1 MATTRITP
9 VPVKFELHAYGNVY
23 DVSNSIDNWK
33 ELELILKRDGTSGII
48 HQVSFPFEFVLEAYD
63 IVKDIF
69 ETYKYRAVA
78 DMYVYIRKDNWVYED
93 EHYGD
98 PLILNLDFISY
109 EKSDTKIEVDTK
121 KTSLYDALKARRK
134 IMYDIPVSGIKETKP
149 WNFNRIELENTIIF
163 RCTSNGK
170 EQIDLSGGTIHE
182 RSVGVTTEETEIAV
196 KDIIYTKTVP
206 FNGYFNPDAHDTDE
220 DLNFMKLA
228 EFADGRW
235 LEFDINITGSISVSN
250 VTKLTINLI
259 ENLNEPYWYRASY
272 EVDLSTGIIDWHQ
285 KVKFQLNHP
294 GWPCYLMMHYE
305 TLDSLSGEAI
315 VDIDGTMQ
323 LSYNG
328 KYKPVNVDMISPK
341 VLLQSLVNKITGTEG
356 VYPALIEGFNEDVNN
371 LIMMAAAESIRGIEG
386 TDTSEGAMVHTSFH
400 NFLTWMNT
408 FGYEQN
414 IEDNALI
421 FRKREKSFRNDLVA
435 LELGENECA
444 DLKELVNTEYLFT
457 GVKIGY
463 EKKEYENS
471 NGRYE
476 FNGEHN
482 YSTDLTVIENV
493 LQLISP
499 YRADCYGIEFLAQE
513 REKTTTDNKS
523 DKDIFLV
530 NVKNGISYYE
540 TVENIF
546 SGNCPKDIET
556 GTSKDTIFNG
566 NLNPFYLLKLNESL
580 IGISVENLQFT
591 SSDSNAEV
599 IINNQR
605 IDSDYD
611 IPEGKGLFEPVIYDI
626 ASRNIHNLPL
636 GDDRNGI
643 IRFAYKGEVY
653 GGFIDEIAKNPAWE
667 TETTWMLFKKK
678 G

>member
-1 MATTRITP
+1 MVTTRITP

-78 DMYVYIRKDNWVYED
+78 DMYVYIRKDNWAYED
-93 EHYGD
+93 EHYAG

-149 WNFNRIELENTIIF
+149 WNFNRIELEGSIVYQIESNVEIGFLSNEIQRTIGITHKEAETPVEDFIYTNTVADNADVDESTFFMEKPEGTSFTYLNIDIDIKGTLEVTVGIQDIDISLTYLWEEANDASKAIAYRRFTNNGNNVIDIDFTTNIENKKIIAGNKLYLVVIY
-163 RCTSNGK
+163 SALQPPSIGK
-170 EQIDLSGGTIHE
+170 LTLDGTIGITYRAIRRPVTIDL
-182 RSVGVTTEETEIAV
+182 
-196 KDIIYTKTVP
+196 
-206 FNGYFNPDAHDTDE
+206 
-220 DLNFMKLA
+220 
-228 EFADGRW
+228 
-235 LEFDINITGSISVSN
+235 IT
-250 VTKLTINLI
+250 
-259 ENLNEPYWYRASY
+259 P
-272 EVDLSTGIIDWHQ
+272 
-285 KVKFQLNHP
+285 
-294 GWPCYLMMHYE
+294 E
-305 TLDSLSGEAI
+305 TLLR
-315 VDIDGTMQ
+315 
-323 LSYNG
+323 
-328 KYKPVNVDMISPK
+328 
-341 VLLQSLVNKITGTEG
+341 SLVNKITETEG
-356 VYPALIEGFNEDVNN
+356 VYQTVIEDFNEDSNN
-371 LIMMAAAESIRGIEG
+371 LIMIAAAESIRGIEA
-386 TDTSEGAMVHTSFH
+386 TETSEGAMVHTSFH

-414 IEDNALI
+414 IEGNALI
-421 FRKREKSFRNDLVA
+421 FKKREKSFRNDLVA

-444 DLKELVNTEYLFT
+444 GLKELVNTEYLFT

-463 EKKEYENS
+463 EKKEYENV
-471 NGRYE
+471 NGRFE

-482 YSTDLTVIENV
+482 YSTDLTVVENV
-493 LQLISP
+493 IELTSP
-499 YRADCYGIEFLAQE
+499 YRADSYGVEFLAWN
-513 REKTTTDNKS
+513 RDKNSTDDKS
-523 DKDIFLV
+523 DKDIFLI
-530 NVKNGISYYE
+530 NVKERTASFE
-540 TVENIF
+540 TVENVLSGNILQPIF
-546 SGNCPKDIET
+546 SEKGY
-556 GTSKDTIFNG
+556 TSPFNG
-566 NLNPFYLLKLNESL
+566 NLNPLNLVALNAGL
-580 IGISVENLQFT
+580 IGVSVERLTFT

-605 IDSDYD
+605 LDSNYD
-611 IPEGKGLFEPVIYDI
+611 IPEGQGLFEPVIYDI

-643 IRFAYKGEVY
+643 IRFAYQGEVY
-653 GGFIDEIAKNPAWE
+653 EGFIDEIAKNPAWE

>member
-1 MATTRITP
+1 MVTTRITP

-78 DMYVYIRKDNWVYED
+78 DMYIYIRKDNWAYED
-93 EHYGD
+93 EHYAG

-149 WNFNRIELENTIIF
+149 WNFNRIELENSVVYQVASEATVGFQSNKYQRTVGITY
-163 RCTSNGK
+163 RDGETSVEDSVYTHTVADNVEVDENTFFMEKPEGSSSTLLNIDVDIKGKLEVDISIQEVHLSLTYFWEEADDTSKAVAYRRFINNGDNVIDIDFVTNVRDK
-170 EQIDLSGGTIHE
+170 EMIPTNKLYLVVIYSGLQPPFMGKLTLGGTI
-182 RSVGVTTEETEIAV
+182 G
-196 KDIIYTKTVP
+196 
-206 FNGYFNPDAHDTDE
+206 
-220 DLNFMKLA
+220 
-228 EFADGRW
+228 
-235 LEFDINITGSISVSN
+235 IT
-250 VTKLTINLI
+250 
-259 ENLNEPYWYRASY
+259 YRA
-272 EVDLSTGIIDWHQ
+272 IR
-285 KVKFQLNHP
+285 
-294 GWPCYLMMHYE
+294 
-305 TLDSLSGEAI
+305 
-315 VDIDGTMQ
+315 
-323 LSYNG
+323 
-328 KYKPVNVDMISPK
+328 KPVTIDLIDPGT
-341 VLLQSLVNKITGTEG
+341 LLRSLVNKITETEG
-356 VYPALIEGFNEDVNN
+356 VYQAVIEDFNEDSNN
-371 LIMMAAAESIRGIEG
+371 LIMIAAAESIRGIEG
-386 TDTSEGAMVHTSFH
+386 TETSEGAMVHTSFH

-414 IEDNALI
+414 IEGNALI
-421 FRKREKSFRNDLVA
+421 FKKREKSFRNDLVA

-444 DLKELVNTEYLFT
+444 GLKELVNTEYLFT

-463 EKKEYENS
+463 EKKEYENV
-471 NGRYE
+471 NGRFE

-482 YSTDLTVIENV
+482 YSTDLTVVENV
-493 LQLISP
+493 IELISP
-499 YRADCYGIEFLAQE
+499 YRADSYGIEFLAWN
-513 REKTTTDNKS
+513 RDKKTTDDKS
-523 DKDIFLV
+523 DKDIFLI
-530 NVKNGISYYE
+530 NVKERTASFE
-540 TVENIF
+540 TVENVLSGNILQPIF
-546 SGNCPKDIET
+546 SDKGY
-556 GTSKDTIFNG
+556 TSPFNG
-566 NLNPFYLLKLNESL
+566 NLNPLNLVALNAGL
-580 IGISVENLQFT
+580 IGVSVERLTFT

-599 IINNQR
+599 IINNQKL
-605 IDSDYD
+605 DSNYD

-643 IRFAYKGEVY
+643 IRFAYKGKVY
-653 GGFIDEIAKNPAWE
+653 EGFIDEIAKNPAWE

>member
-1 MATTRITP
+1 MVTTRITP

-78 DMYVYIRKDNWVYED
+78 DMYVYIRKDNWAYED
-93 EHYGD
+93 KHYGD

-149 WNFNRIELENTIIF
+149 WNFNRIELEGSIVY
-163 RCTSNGK
+163 
-170 EQIDLSGGTIHE
+170 QIDSNVEIGFLSDEIQRTIGITHKEAETPVEDFIYTNTVADNADVDESTFFMEKPEGTSSTFLNVDVDIKGKLEVTVGIQEVHLSLTYFWEEADDTSKAIAYRRFINNGNNVIDIDFVTNVRDKKINAGDKLYLVVIYSGLQPPFLGKLTLDGTI
-182 RSVGVTTEETEIAV
+182 G
-196 KDIIYTKTVP
+196 
-206 FNGYFNPDAHDTDE
+206 
-220 DLNFMKLA
+220 
-228 EFADGRW
+228 
-235 LEFDINITGSISVSN
+235 IT
-250 VTKLTINLI
+250 
-259 ENLNEPYWYRASY
+259 YRAIRNPITI
-272 EVDLSTGIIDWHQ
+272 DLIS
-285 KVKFQLNHP
+285 P
-294 GWPCYLMMHYE
+294 E
-305 TLDSLSGEAI
+305 TLLR
-315 VDIDGTMQ
+315 
-323 LSYNG
+323 
-328 KYKPVNVDMISPK
+328 
-341 VLLQSLVNKITGTEG
+341 SLVNKITETEG
-356 VYPALIEGFNEDVNN
+356 VYQAEIEDFNEDSNN
-371 LIMMAAAESIRGIEG
+371 LIMIAAAESIRGIEG
-386 TDTSEGAMVHTSFH
+386 TETSEGAMVHTSFH

-414 IEDNALI
+414 IEGNVLI
-421 FRKREKSFRNDLVA
+421 FKKREKSFRNDLVA

-444 DLKELVNTEYLFT
+444 GLKELVNTEYLFT

-463 EKKEYENS
+463 EKKEYENV
-471 NGRYE
+471 NGRFE

-493 LQLISP
+493 IELISP
-499 YRADCYGIEFLAQE
+499 YRADSYGIEFLAWN
-513 REKTTTDNKS
+513 RDKNSTDDKS

-530 NVKNGISYYE
+530 NVKERTASFE
-540 TVENIF
+540 TVENVLSGNILQPIF
-546 SGNCPKDIET
+546 SDKGY
-556 GTSKDTIFNG
+556 TSPFNG
-566 NLNPFYLLKLNESL
+566 NLNPLNLVALNAGL
-580 IGISVENLQFT
+580 IGVSVERLTFT

-605 IDSDYD
+605 LDSDYD

-643 IRFAYKGEVY
+643 IRFAYQGEVY
-653 GGFIDEIAKNPAWE
+653 EGFIDEIAKNPAWE

-678 G
+678 N

>member
-78 DMYVYIRKDNWVYED
+78 DMYVYIRKDNWAYED
-93 EHYGD
+93 EHYAG

-134 IMYDIPVSGIKETKP
+134 IMYDIPVSGIKESKP
-149 WNFNRIELENTIIF
+149 WNFNRIELENSVVYQVASEATVGFQSNKYQRTVGITY
-163 RCTSNGK
+163 RDGETSVEDSVYTHTVADNVEVDESTFFMEKPEGSSSTLLNIDVDIKGKLEVDISIQEVHLSLTYFWEEADDTSKAVAYRRFINNGDNVIDIDFVTNVRDK
-170 EQIDLSGGTIHE
+170 EMIPTNKLYLVVIYSGLQPPFMGKLTLGGTI
-182 RSVGVTTEETEIAV
+182 G
-196 KDIIYTKTVP
+196 
-206 FNGYFNPDAHDTDE
+206 
-220 DLNFMKLA
+220 
-228 EFADGRW
+228 
-235 LEFDINITGSISVSN
+235 IT
-250 VTKLTINLI
+250 
-259 ENLNEPYWYRASY
+259 YRA
-272 EVDLSTGIIDWHQ
+272 IR
-285 KVKFQLNHP
+285 
-294 GWPCYLMMHYE
+294 
-305 TLDSLSGEAI
+305 
-315 VDIDGTMQ
+315 
-323 LSYNG
+323 
-328 KYKPVNVDMISPK
+328 KPVTIDLIDPGT
-341 VLLQSLVNKITGTEG
+341 LLRSLVNKITETED
-356 VYPALIEGFNEDVNN
+356 VYQTVIEDFNEDSNN

-386 TDTSEGAMVHTSFH
+386 TETSEGAMVHTSFH

-414 IEDNALI
+414 IEGNALI
-421 FRKREKSFRNDLVA
+421 FKKREKSFRNDLVA

-444 DLKELVNTEYLFT
+444 GLKELVNTEYLFT

-463 EKKEYENS
+463 EKKEYENV
-471 NGRYE
+471 NGRFE

-482 YSTDLTVIENV
+482 YSTDLTVVENV
-493 LQLISP
+493 IELISP
-499 YRADCYGIEFLAQE
+499 YRADSYGIEFLAWN
-513 REKTTTDNKS
+513 RDKKTTDDKS
-523 DKDIFLV
+523 DKDIFLI
-530 NVKNGISYYE
+530 NVKERTASFE
-540 TVENIF
+540 TVENVLSGNILQPIF
-546 SGNCPKDIET
+546 SEKGY
-556 GTSKDTIFNG
+556 TSPFNG
-566 NLNPFYLLKLNESL
+566 NLNPLNLVALNAGL
-580 IGISVENLQFT
+580 IGVSVERLTFT

-605 IDSDYD
+605 INSDYD

-653 GGFIDEIAKNPAWE
+653 EGFIDEIAKNPAWE